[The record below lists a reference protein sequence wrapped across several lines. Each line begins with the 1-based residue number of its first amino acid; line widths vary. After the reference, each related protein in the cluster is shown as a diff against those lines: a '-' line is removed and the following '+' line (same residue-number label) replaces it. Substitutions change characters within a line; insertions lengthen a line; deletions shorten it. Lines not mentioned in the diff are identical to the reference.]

1 MLFCHYEFIKLI
13 LNGLL
18 INNKSYLKSQS
29 LKISGQ
35 GKLQGNIEISGA
47 KNSALVLLAASLLTN
62 EKIILENV
70 PWLTDIEKMRNILKN
85 LGVNLVNKNNQL
97 EIDSRDITIKELPF
111 ELVNGLRASFFCI
124 GALLAKFGEVKIPL
138 PGGCDIGLRPIDEHI
153 NGLKALG
160 AEIIIEEGIVKA
172 KLKGERKKLYGT
184 NIKLTCPSVGATETL
199 IMAASLAQGRT
210 VIQNA
215 AREPEVQDLC
225 QMLKKMGAKIY
236 DSGKETIIID
246 GVNELHGCTHKVIP
260 DRIEAGTFLIAAA
273 ATSSSITIS
282 PVIPNHLE
290 AVINK
295 LREVGSLIM
304 IRDNSITIQGKA
316 IKAVD
321 IETAPFPGFPT
332 DLQAPFTALMT
343 IANGESK
350 ITETIFENRM
360 NHIHLLNKM
369 GACIKLDQNTAH
381 IKGVQNLNGMD
392 LVGSD
397 LRSSAALIIAAIMA
411 KSTSRIF
418 GLEHL
423 DRGYENFESK
433 LSRLG
438 IEIKREF
445 HKKILIEKE
454 YKLDSQVIKTSEFKA
469 A

>member
-1 MLFCHYEFIKLI
+1 MLSK
-13 LNGLL
+13 
-18 INNKSYLKSQS
+18 NKSYLKSQS
-29 LKISGQ
+29 LKIIGQ
-35 GKLQGNIEISGA
+35 GKLNGNIEISGA

-70 PWLTDIEKMRNILKN
+70 PWLTDIEKMLNILKN
-85 LGVNLVNKNNQL
+85 LGVKLVNKNNHL
-97 EIDSRDITIKELPF
+97 EIDSRNISIKELPF

-138 PGGCDIGLRPIDEHI
+138 PGGCNIGLRPIDEHI
-153 NGLKALG
+153 NGLKTLG

-172 KLKGERKKLYGT
+172 KLKGKRKKLYGT

-199 IMAASLAQGRT
+199 IMAACLAQGRT

-225 QMLKKMGAKIY
+225 QMLNKMGAKIY

-273 ATSSSITIS
+273 ATSSYITIS

-295 LREVGSLIM
+295 LRETGSLIM
-304 IRDNSITIQGKA
+304 MRDNSITIQGKA
-316 IKAVD
+316 IKPVD

-369 GACIKLDQNTAH
+369 GACIKLDKNTAH

-433 LSRLG
+433 LSKLG

-454 YKLDSQVIKTSEFKA
+454 YKLDSHLIKTSEFKA

>member
-1 MLFCHYEFIKLI
+1 MLSK
-13 LNGLL
+13 
-18 INNKSYLKSQS
+18 NKSYLKSES
-29 LKISGQ
+29 LKIIGQ
-35 GKLQGNIEISGA
+35 GKLKGNIEISGA

-70 PWLTDIEKMRNILKN
+70 PWLTDIENMANILTN
-85 LGVNLVNKNNQL
+85 LGVKLVYKNNQI
-97 EIDSRDITIKELPF
+97 EIDSRNISIKELPF

-124 GALLAKFGEVKIPL
+124 GALLAKFGEVQIPL
-138 PGGCDIGLRPIDEHI
+138 PGGCNIGLRPIDEHI
-153 NGLKALG
+153 NGLKKLG

-172 KLKGERKKLYGT
+172 KLKGERKKLFGT

-290 AVINK
+290 AVIHK
-295 LREVGSLIM
+295 LRETGSLIM

-433 LSRLG
+433 LSKLG

>member
-1 MLFCHYEFIKLI
+1 
-13 LNGLL
+13 
-18 INNKSYLKSQS
+18 
-29 LKISGQ
+29 
-35 GKLQGNIEISGA
+35 
-47 KNSALVLLAASLLTN
+47 
-62 EKIILENV
+62 
-70 PWLTDIEKMRNILKN
+70 
-85 LGVNLVNKNNQL
+85 
-97 EIDSRDITIKELPF
+97 
-111 ELVNGLRASFFCI
+111 
-124 GALLAKFGEVKIPL
+124 
-138 PGGCDIGLRPIDEHI
+138 
-153 NGLKALG
+153 
-160 AEIIIEEGIVKA
+160 
-172 KLKGERKKLYGT
+172 
-184 NIKLTCPSVGATETL
+184 
-199 IMAASLAQGRT
+199 
-210 VIQNA
+210 
-215 AREPEVQDLC
+215 
-225 QMLKKMGAKIY
+225 
-236 DSGKETIIID
+236 
-246 GVNELHGCTHKVIP
+246 
-260 DRIEAGTFLIAAA
+260 
-273 ATSSSITIS
+273 
-282 PVIPNHLE
+282 
-290 AVINK
+290 
-295 LREVGSLIM
+295 M

-433 LSRLG
+433 LSKLG

>member
-1 MLFCHYEFIKLI
+1 
-13 LNGLL
+13 LL
-18 INNKSYLKSQS
+18 SKNKSYLKSES
-29 LKISGQ
+29 LKIIGH
-35 GKLQGNIEISGA
+35 GKLKGNIEISGA

-70 PWLTDIEKMRNILKN
+70 PWLTDIEKMLNILTN
-85 LGVNLVNKNNQL
+85 LGVKLVNKNNQI
-97 EIDSRDITIKELPF
+97 EIDSRNISIKELPF

-124 GALLAKFGEVKIPL
+124 GALLAKFGEVQIPL
-138 PGGCDIGLRPIDEHI
+138 PGGCNIGLRPIDEHI
-153 NGLKALG
+153 NGLKKLG

-290 AVINK
+290 AVIHK
-295 LREVGSLIM
+295 LRETGSLIM

-433 LSRLG
+433 LSKLG

>member
-1 MLFCHYEFIKLI
+1 MLSK
-13 LNGLL
+13 
-18 INNKSYLKSQS
+18 NKSYLKSQS
-29 LKISGQ
+29 LKIIGQ
-35 GKLQGNIEISGA
+35 GKLKGNIEISGA

-70 PWLTDIEKMRNILKN
+70 PWLTDIEKMLNILKN
-85 LGVNLVNKNNQL
+85 LGVKLVNKNNHL
-97 EIDSRDITIKELPF
+97 EIDSRNISIKELPF

-153 NGLKALG
+153 NGLKTLG
-160 AEIIIEEGIVKA
+160 AEIIIEGGIVKA

-184 NIKLTCPSVGATETL
+184 KIKLTCPSVGATETL

-210 VIQNA
+210 VLQNA

-225 QMLKKMGAKIY
+225 QMLNKMGAKIY
-236 DSGKETIIID
+236 DIGKETIIID

-295 LREVGSLIM
+295 LRETGSLIM
-304 IRDNSITIQGKA
+304 IRDDSITIQGKA

-321 IETAPFPGFPT
+321 IKTAPFPGFPT
-332 DLQAPFTALMT
+332 DLQAPFTTLMT

-433 LSRLG
+433 LSKLG

-445 HKKILIEKE
+445 HNKILIEKE
-454 YKLDSQVIKTSEFKA
+454 YKLNSHETKTSQFKA

>member
-1 MLFCHYEFIKLI
+1 
-13 LNGLL
+13 LL
-18 INNKSYLKSQS
+18 SKNKSYLKSQS
-29 LKISGQ
+29 LKIIGQ
-35 GKLQGNIEISGA
+35 GKLKGNIEISGA

-70 PWLTDIEKMRNILKN
+70 PWLTDIEKMLNILTN
-85 LGVNLVNKNNQL
+85 LGVKLVNKNNQI
-97 EIDSRDITIKELPF
+97 EIDSRNISIKELPF

-124 GALLAKFGEVKIPL
+124 GALLAKFGEVQIPL
-138 PGGCDIGLRPIDEHI
+138 PGGCNIGLRPIDEHI
-153 NGLKALG
+153 NGLKTLG

-295 LREVGSLIM
+295 LRETGSLIM

-433 LSRLG
+433 LSKLG